1 MRLTKLEL
9 AGFKSFAKKTELSF
23 GEGITAVIG
32 PNGSGKSNIADAIRW
47 VLGEQSAKAL
57 RGTRMEDVI
66 FSGTQERKSL
76 GYCEV
81 ILSFDNSDGT
91 LAIPYQEVAVS
102 RRLYRSGE
110 SEYCINNNNC
120 RLKDVQELF
129 RDTGIGKDGYSIIS
143 QGKVDE
149 ILSNKSNERRVAL
162 EEAAGVMRFRV
173 RKEEAARKLEN
184 TEKNLVRLEDIIAEL
199 EDRLG
204 PLEQQSDIAKQY
216 LKLRDELKDLEI
228 NQFLY
233 QMDRSKERLKNNASV
248 LDQIAEREK
257 EIEVQSAQLQTDCLQ
272 LEDRSQGL
280 DATLSAEQNEL
291 MAALSKLESDI
302 GESNLVKEKI
312 LHTRSDIDRIAEEIA
327 NSKKTIS
334 SLEAS
339 LLTEEDNE
347 AKQKL
352 LEEIDRDLRDAE
364 TEIGKQDR
372 DLSEAEE
379 KVDRIKEEIIDA
391 MNQLADSKSS
401 LSRFDTMTD
410 SITGRLAAIRSERE
424 QLLLKR
430 DNLTA
435 EKQDAEAEK
444 EVIHEGILENRSLLK
459 EAFDRQAEFQS
470 EYNRLLNDHSRLL
483 QDVGKLESRVHLLRE
498 MDRSHEGYFSSVK
511 NLLEDAKRDRSVQ
524 KSIIG
529 VVAELI
535 RVPKEYENAVN
546 MSLGAALQNIVTP
559 SAEDARF
566 LIEYLREKEYG
577 RATFLPL
584 SMLHPQAPNRE
595 EQNIISDPSCI
606 GLASDLVEYDPS
618 VASAIRYL
626 LGRTILVKD
635 IATGIGLKKKGS
647 GSLQIATLDGDI
659 ISHSGA
665 MSGGSI
671 RKKDTTLLGRKREIE
686 ELDAQIAAVK
696 KQAANTAELCEKALK
711 AKNETDLLI
720 EERRD
725 AHHDK
730 EIELTRITEKID
742 IILRDIDD
750 NELQLNRFDEE
761 KTQLEENLADI
772 ENERQK
778 ALEIQRKIDEGNV
791 ASREDVAAAQEELT
805 AMRKYHEE
813 TLARISDLKIRRM
826 SLQKE
831 QDALAAERNR
841 IRDELDSTGRHISE
855 LEHQKQA
862 LSDAMEAH
870 EKDLCRLESVI
881 ETEQRDVSSRKE
893 HQQTKENE
901 RISISEN
908 LSDFRAKREAL
919 LVELHELSEN
929 RHRFELS
936 TNRIEIEMANMQ
948 DRIWND
954 YELTLD
960 NCEPF
965 RHPIPVGATAARIGE
980 IRTKIRE
987 FGDVNVSAIEDFNS
1001 VSGRYKDLSTQR
1013 DDLRTAQTDLNVLI
1027 EDLTKTMETIFREK
1041 FSQIQS
1047 NFSSVF
1053 TELFGGGSAEMV
1065 LSDKNDVLGC
1075 DIDIIAQP
1083 PGKKLQLL
1091 SLLSGGE
1098 RALTAIALLF
1108 ALLRLKSPAFC
1119 VLDEIESSLD
1129 EANVSRFGQYLKEY
1143 ASVTQFIL
1151 ITHRKGSM
1159 EVCDTLYGV
1168 SMEERG
1174 VSKIASAKFEEAVS

>member
-66 FSGTQERKSL
+66 FSGTQQRKSL

-91 LAIPYQEVAVS
+91 LAVPYQEVAVS

-110 SEYCINNNNC
+110 SEYCINNNSC

-184 TEKNLVRLEDIIAEL
+184 TEKNLVRLEDILSEL
-199 EDRLG
+199 ENRIG
-204 PLEQQSDIAKQY
+204 PLEEQSEIAKQY

-233 QMDRSKERLKNNASV
+233 QMDRSKERLKNNGSV
-248 LDQIAEREK
+248 LEQIASRER
-257 EIEVQSAQLQTDCLQ
+257 EIEVQNAQLQADCAQ
-272 LEDRSQGL
+272 LEDRSQSL
-280 DATLSAEQNEL
+280 DAALSAEQNEL
-291 MAALSKLESDI
+291 MAALSKLEADI
-302 GESNLVKEKI
+302 GESNLIKEKI
-312 LHTRSDIDRIAEEIA
+312 LHVRTDIDRITAEIA
-327 NSKKTIS
+327 NSRDKASK
-334 SLEAS
+334 LEAS
-339 LLTEEDNE
+339 LQTEDDDQAKRKLFEDLDREIRNAE
-347 AKQKL
+347 
-352 LEEIDRDLRDAE
+352 EEIE
-364 TEIGKQDR
+364 KQDK
-372 DLSEAEE
+372 DLADAEE
-379 KVDRIKEEIIDA
+379 KVNRIKEEIIDA

-401 LSRFDTMTD
+401 LSRFETMRD
-410 SITGRLAAIRSERE
+410 SIFNRLDSIRAERE
-424 QLLLKR
+424 SLLLKR
-430 DNLTA
+430 QNLEEEKQEADA
-435 EKQDAEAEK
+435 EKNI
-444 EVIHEGILENRSLLK
+444 IHEAILENRGLLK
-459 EAFDRQAEFQS
+459 EAFDKQAGLQA
-470 EYNRLLNDHSRLL
+470 EYNRLMNEHAGLL
-483 QDVGKLESRVHLLRE
+483 QETGKLESRVHLLRE
-498 MDRSHEGYFSSVK
+498 MERSHEGYYSSVK
-511 NLLEDAKRDRSVQ
+511 NLLEDSKRDHMVRT
-524 KSIIG
+524 SIVG

-535 RVPKEYENAVN
+535 RVPKKYENAIN
-546 MSLGAALQNIVTP
+546 MSLGSALQNIVTP

-566 LIEYLREKEYG
+566 LIDYLREKEYG

-584 SMLHPQAPNRE
+584 SMLHPQDPNRE
-595 EQNIISDPSCI
+595 ERDVLSDPSCI

-618 VASAIRYL
+618 VSPAIRYL
-626 LGRTILVKD
+626 LGRTVLVKD
-635 IATGIGLKKKGS
+635 IATGIALKKKGT
-647 GSLQIATLDGDI
+647 GGLQIATLDGDI

-671 RKKDTTLLGRKREIE
+671 RRKDTTLLGRRREIE
-686 ELDAQIAAVK
+686 ELDNRISAAK
-696 KQAANTAELCEKALK
+696 KEAEKMAERCEKVLQE
-711 AKNETDLLI
+711 KNEADLLI

-725 AHHDK
+725 IHHDR
-730 EIELTRITEKID
+730 EIELTKITEKLD

-750 NELQLNRFDEE
+750 NGIQIGRFDEE
-761 KTQLEENLADI
+761 KAQLEENLSDI
-772 ENERQK
+772 ENAKQK

-791 ASREDVAAAQEELT
+791 SSREDVAAAQEELSS
-805 AMRKYHEE
+805 MRKYHEE
-813 TLARISDLKIRRM
+813 TLARISDMKVRRM

-831 QDALAAERNR
+831 QDALAAEKNR
-841 IRDELDSTGRHISE
+841 IRGELTAAARHVSD
-855 LEHQKQA
+855 LERQK
-862 LSDAMEAH
+862 
-870 EKDLCRLESVI
+870 KDLLGSLDAYGKELADLESRI
-881 ETEQRDVSSRKE
+881 ETEQRDVSSRKDQ
-893 HQQTKENE
+893 QQTKENE
-901 RISISEN
+901 RMSVSEN
-908 LSDFRAKREAL
+908 LSEFRAKREAL
-919 LVELHELSEN
+919 LTEAQELSEN
-929 RHRFELS
+929 RHRFELATS
-936 TNRIEIEMANMQ
+936 RIEIEMANMQ

-965 RHPIPVGATAARIGE
+965 RHPIPVGATASRIGE
-980 IRTKIRE
+980 IRTQIRE
-987 FGDVNVSAIEDFNS
+987 FGDVNISAIEDYNT
-1001 VSGRYKDLSTQR
+1001 VNGRFKELSAQR
-1013 DDLRTAQTDLNVLI
+1013 DDLRKAQTDLNVLI
-1027 EDLTKTMETIFREK
+1027 DDLTDTMEKIFREK

-1129 EANVSRFGQYLKEY
+1129 EANVSRFGEYLKEY
-1143 ASVTQFIL
+1143 AAVTQFII

>member
-66 FSGTQERKSL
+66 FSGTQERRSL

-91 LAIPYQEVAVS
+91 LAVPYQEVAVS
-102 RRLYRSGE
+102 RRLYRNGD

-173 RKEEAARKLEN
+173 RKEEAARKLDN
-184 TEKNLVRLEDIIAEL
+184 TERNLVRLEDILSEL
-199 EDRLG
+199 EDRLA
-204 PLEQQSDIAKQY
+204 PLEQQSETAKQY

-233 QMDRSKERLKNNASV
+233 QVDRSRERLKNNGSV
-248 LDQIAEREK
+248 LEQIASREK
-257 EIEVQSAQLQTDCLQ
+257 EIEVQIAQIQADCAQ
-272 LEDRSQGL
+272 LEDRNTGL

-291 MAALSKLESDI
+291 MSALSKLESDI
-302 GESNLVKEKI
+302 GESNLVREKI
-312 LHTRSDIDRIAEEIA
+312 LHIRTDIDRITDEITGLR
-327 NSKKTIS
+327 NK
-334 SLEAS
+334 AS
-339 LLTEEDNE
+339 LMKASLMTEEDDA
-347 AKQKL
+347 AKKKL
-352 LEEIDRDLRDAE
+352 FDEIDREIRDAE
-364 TEIGKQDR
+364 TEIGKQDK

-379 KVDRIKEEIIDA
+379 KVNRIKEEIIDA

-401 LSRFDTMTD
+401 LSRFETMTD
-410 SITGRLAAIRSERE
+410 SIQERLISIRSERE
-424 QLLLKR
+424 SLLQKR
-430 DNLTA
+430 KSLEEEKA
-435 EKQDAEAEK
+435 ETEAEK
-444 EVIHEGILENRSLLK
+444 GVIRESILETSRQLK
-459 EAFDRQAEFQS
+459 EAIDEQAKLQS
-470 EYNRLLNDHSRLL
+470 EYNRLLGEQGRLL
-483 QDVGKLESRVHLLRE
+483 QESGKLESRVHLLRE
-498 MDRSHEGYFSSVK
+498 MDRSHEGYYSSVK
-511 NLLEDAKRDRSVQ
+511 NLLEDAKRNQTVRDSV
-524 KSIIG
+524 IG
-529 VVAELI
+529 VIAELI
-535 RVPKEYENAVN
+535 RVPKEYENAIN
-546 MSLGAALQNIVTP
+546 MSLGSSLQNIVTP
-559 SAEDARF
+559 SAEDAKY
-566 LIEYLREKEYG
+566 LIDYLREKEYG

-584 SMLHPQAPNRE
+584 SILRPQSPNRDE
-595 EQNIISDPSCI
+595 CAVLSDPSCI

-618 VASAIRYL
+618 VSPAIRYL

-635 IATGIGLKKKGS
+635 LAAGIALKKKGT

-665 MSGGSI
+665 MSGGSL
-671 RKKDTTLLGRKREIE
+671 RRKDTTLLGRRREIE
-686 ELDAQIAAVK
+686 ELDARISAIR
-696 KQAANTAELCEKALK
+696 KQAAKNTELCEETLK
-711 AKNETDLLI
+711 AKDEADLLI

-725 AHHDK
+725 AHHDR
-730 EIELTRITEKID
+730 EIELTKISEKLD
-742 IILRDIDD
+742 IILRDIDQ
-750 NELQLNRFDEE
+750 NGLQLDRFDEE
-761 KTQLEENLADI
+761 KSQLEENLADI
-772 ENERQK
+772 EISKQK
-778 ALEIQRKIDEGNV
+778 ALEIQKKIDEGNV
-791 ASREDVAAAQEELT
+791 ASREDVAAAQEELS

-813 TLARISDLKIRRM
+813 TLAKISDLKVRRM

-841 IRDELDSTGRHISE
+841 IRGELDAADKRVSE
-855 LEHQKQA
+855 LERQKKELQDSA
-862 LSDAMEAH
+862 DAFGNELSG
-870 EKDLCRLESVI
+870 LESLI
-881 ETEQRDVSSRKE
+881 ETEQSDVSLRKE
-893 HQQTKENE
+893 QQQTKENE
-901 RISISEN
+901 RISISES
-908 LSDFRAKREAL
+908 LSEFRAKRDSLIAETQQL
-919 LVELHELSEN
+919 TEN
-929 RHRFELS
+929 RHRIELS
-936 TNRIEIEMANMQ
+936 TNRVEIELANMQ

-965 RHPIPVGATAARIGE
+965 RHPIPVGATASRIGE
-980 IRTKIRE
+980 IRTQMRE
-987 FGDVNVSAIEDFNS
+987 FGDVNISAIEDYNT
-1001 VSGRYKDLSTQR
+1001 VSERFHELSTQR
-1013 DDLRTAQTDLNVLI
+1013 DDLRKAQTDLNVLI
-1027 EDLTKTMETIFREK
+1027 DDLTRTMETVFREK
-1041 FSQIQS
+1041 FTLIQK
-1047 NFSSVF
+1047 NFSTVF

-1108 ALLRLKSPAFC
+1108 ALLKLKSPAFC

-1143 ASVTQFIL
+1143 AAVTQFIL